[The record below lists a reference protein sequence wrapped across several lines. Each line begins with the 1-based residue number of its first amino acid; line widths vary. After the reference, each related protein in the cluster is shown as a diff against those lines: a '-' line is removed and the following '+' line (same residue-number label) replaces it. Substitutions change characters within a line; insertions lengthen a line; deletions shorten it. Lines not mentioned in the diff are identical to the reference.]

1 MYQTYIGER
10 NSLVFPV
17 MCDGHVLIDYDKNI
31 PDIGDDASVTNDN
44 VYGLWGLEG
53 SFTIEAIVTPYDV
66 NGNSSSTIKTS
77 IKTMPNQSSTNSQS
91 EKYLSLADRVGHSMC
106 IFYSENAQ
114 LYLVNTVGSGN
125 YANRPAEYKLQ
136 FTVTASGTADT
147 LDSSAVIK
155 GEKSYNTNPEA
166 LYLIAPFHIAA
177 TFSVSDGVM
186 SLYLNDSLVASDI
199 HSAKSTANT
208 TFSMAKTDCYIGTNG
223 STSGEAVTRKQFMGE
238 IHEFAISL
246 NAKSDFSFTHTLL
259 PNFRNTLLY
268 LRFEEVDL

>member
-17 MCDGHVLIDYDKNI
+17 MCLGQVIIDYDKNI
-31 PDIGDDASVTNDN
+31 PDVGDDSSVTNDN
-44 VYGLWGLEG
+44 VYGLWGLNG

-77 IKTMPNQSSTNSQS
+77 IKTMPNQSSTNSES
-91 EKYLSLADRVGHSMC
+91 ETYLSLTDRKTHSMC

-114 LYLVNTVGSGN
+114 LYLVNDSGTSGF
-125 YANRPAEYKLQ
+125 ANNPASYKLQ

-147 LDSSAVIK
+147 LTSSAVIK

-166 LYLIAPFHIAA
+166 LYLISPFHIAA
-177 TFSVSDGVM
+177 TFNVSDGVM
-186 SLYLNDSLVASDI
+186 SLYVNDSLVATDT
-199 HSAKSTANT
+199 HSAKGTNNM
-208 TFSMAKTDCYIGTNG
+208 TFSMAKSDCYLGA
-223 STSGEAVTRKQFMGE
+223 STTLAYEAVDRKQFMGE
-238 IHEFAISL
+238 FHEFAISL
-246 NAKSDFSFTHTLL
+246 NAKTDFPFTHTLL

-268 LRFEEVDL
+268 LRFEEVDS